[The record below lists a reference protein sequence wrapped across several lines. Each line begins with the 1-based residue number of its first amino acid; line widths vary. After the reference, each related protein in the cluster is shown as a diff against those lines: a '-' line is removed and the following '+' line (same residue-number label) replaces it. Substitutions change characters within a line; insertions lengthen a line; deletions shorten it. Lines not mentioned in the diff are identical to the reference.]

1 MAASGLRHTLLAVQE
16 GGMTASIH
24 HITAAN
30 TSLLDNVGPDVFD
43 HAIDRRYLAAYVAD
57 PRHALFVAVENGAV
71 AGHIRGNV
79 HLQPDRAP
87 DLYIDNLGTT
97 PAHQRRGIAAGLM
110 DALIAWGKTQGCT
123 YAWVATEID
132 NDGAKGFYAAQRFM
146 HDSIAMFALEF
157 D

>member
-1 MAASGLRHTLLAVQE
+1 MP
-16 GGMTASIH
+16 ASIH
-24 HITAAN
+24 HITSAN
-30 TSLLDNVGPDVFD
+30 TDLLARVHPDVFD
-43 HAIDRRYLAAYVAD
+43 HPIDSRFLAAYVAD
-57 PRHALFVAVENGAV
+57 PRHGLFVAIENGV
-71 AGHIRGNV
+71 VVSHIRGNV

-87 DLYIDNLGTT
+87 DLYIDNLGTA
-97 PAHQRRGIAAGLM
+97 PSHQRRGIAARLM
-110 DALIAWGKTQGCT
+110 DALIAWGKAQGCT

>member
-1 MAASGLRHTLLAVQE
+1 LLATLTSTSFLRGD
-16 GGMTASIH
+16 GGFG
-24 HITAAN
+24 
-30 TSLLDNVGPDVFD
+30 GPSGPVKQP
-43 HAIDRRYLAAYVAD
+43 HA
-57 PRHALFVAVENGAV
+57 E
-71 AGHIRGNV
+71 
-79 HLQPDRAP
+79 PDRAP